1 MAEQKKKE
9 IKDPFKP
16 GVVEGA
22 TPHVIKLNESPLEQA
37 ERQAKEKQEAGPSQE
52 PAFFEGIQGIAIRPE
67 QLKTKAVLT
76 LEITAI
82 QHLGQLV
89 CVTLSELYTTM
100 IPGFDAAKTPTET
113 YCIDVQD
120 IRTGHPWRLICN
132 AVMASEFRRLEK
144 PIKGRYFALQSMPVQ
159 PGKRY
164 RPVRIAELDV

>member
-9 IKDPFKP
+9 
-16 GVVEGA
+16 
-22 TPHVIKLNESPLEQA
+22 TPLEQA
-37 ERQAKEKQEAGPSQE
+37 ERIAKEKQEAGSSHEPAYFEQSQE
-52 PAFFEGIQGIAIRPE
+52 IAIRPE
-67 QLKTKAVLT
+67 QLKSKAVLT

-82 QHLGQLV
+82 QHLGQLL

-120 IRTGHPWRLICN
+120 IRTHQSWRLICN
-132 AVMASEFRRLEK
+132 AVMASEFKRLEK
-144 PIKGRYFALQSMPVQ
+144 PVKGRYFALESMPVQ

-164 RPVRIAELDV
+164 RPVRIAELERIG